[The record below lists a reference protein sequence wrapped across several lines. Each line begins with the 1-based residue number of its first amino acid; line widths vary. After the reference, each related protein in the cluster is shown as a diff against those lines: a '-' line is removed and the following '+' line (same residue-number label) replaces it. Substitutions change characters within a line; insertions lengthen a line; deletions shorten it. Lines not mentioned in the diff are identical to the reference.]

1 MFFWEDVAAGLADN
15 IHSETLVREGL
26 NLQSKTKAMAEER
39 IGDVSGKVNEVKS
52 QISSRATE
60 SWDKLEQVFE
70 DRVSRA
76 LERLGVPTRKDVQA
90 LIRHMIEAAKSD
102 VTVD

>member
-1 MFFWEDVAAGLADN
+1 MVKKLKAVAESKEEGGQLASAIRESAEKIWLAGLGAFAKARKEPTKAF
-15 IHSETLVREGL
+15 ETLVREGL

-60 SWDKLEQVFE
+60 SWDKLE
-70 DRVSRA
+70 
-76 LERLGVPTRKDVQA
+76 
-90 LIRHMIEAAKSD
+90 
-102 VTVD
+102 